1 MQGPVGGSSNGTCT
15 SIIDAIN
22 CSGDADCPTN
32 VVATAATVLFP
43 NISALL
49 PDEVDSYTLF
59 VPINPITTILIGDY
73 TGGKYTQAEI
83 VEILNGH
90 IVVGLHKAADLTDGQ
105 KLATVANT
113 TLTVQFLGTDLMI
126 MGPAGDVIKV
136 VDADFQGGVPEGMT
150 ANICPGSVA
159 HVVDGVFARRSRV
172 RFPPPLYVYFSHA
185 YVIV

>member
-32 VVATAATVLFP
+32 VIATAASAVYP
-43 NISALL
+43 NIYALFQ
-49 PDEVDSYTLF
+49 DEVDSYTLF
-59 VPINPITTILIGDY
+59 VPNNPVATNLIADY
-73 TGGKYTQAEI
+73 TSGKFTQAEI
-83 VEILNGH
+83 VESLEGH
-90 IVVGLHKAADLTDGQ
+90 IVVGPYKAADLTDGQ
-105 KLATVANT
+105 KLATIANT
-113 TLTVQFLGTDLMI
+113 TLTVQLLGTDLMI